1 MLQWLQHSNVVH
13 FFWPATLVDCLKG
26 FPCIVNL
33 ADMKEEQSSNHS
45 PALLEENGF
54 PSLKKNGWESI
65 LRPCEKY
72 VFFEVVALGDIFLV
86 LFSAS

>member
-1 MLQWLQHSNVVH
+1 
-13 FFWPATLVDCLKG
+13 
-26 FPCIVNL
+26 
-33 ADMKEEQSSNHS
+33 MKEEQSSNHS

-72 VFFEVVALGDIFLV
+72 NFFKVVALGGYIFSVVFCL
-86 LFSAS
+86 LNTHTPCEEFPNRTRDC

>member
-1 MLQWLQHSNVVH
+1 
-13 FFWPATLVDCLKG
+13 
-26 FPCIVNL
+26 
-33 ADMKEEQSSNHS
+33 MKEEQSSNHS

-72 VFFEVVALGDIFLV
+72 VFFEVVALGYIFLV